1 VIDKTV
7 GIVQAVAGIED
18 GAAVM
23 VGGFGAPGTPF
34 TLLDALLEAGAKDL
48 TLIKNEGNE
57 PGMGISKLVEAG
69 RVRKLIASHLGL
81 NRIVIEMMNEG
92 ALDVEIYP
100 QGILAEKIRAGG
112 AGLFG
117 FLTDI
122 GIDTDIVR
130 ETKEVIEFRG
140 REVIIEPALTADVAL
155 IRAAC
160 ADRSGNLRYEKTAR
174 NFCPL
179 MATAAELVV
188 AEAMEI
194 VETGDIDPDSIH
206 TPGAFVDRVAHV
218 AKPHWEYGVLENHVL
233 KE

>member
-1 VIDKTV
+1 MIDKTV
-7 GIVQAVAGIED
+7 NLMEAVSGIGD
-18 GAAVM
+18 GASVM

-34 TLLDALLEAGAKDL
+34 SLLDALLESGAKDL

-69 RVRKLIASHLGL
+69 RIKKLIASHLGL

-92 ALDVEIYP
+92 TLEVEIYP

-112 AGLFG
+112 AGLYG

-130 ETKEVIEFRG
+130 QTKKLMEFQG
-140 REVIIEPALTADVAL
+140 REVIVEPALTADVAL

-160 ADRSGNLRYEKTAR
+160 ADKYGNLRFEKTAR

-179 MATAAELVV
+179 MATAADLVV
-188 AEAMEI
+188 AETMQV

-206 TPGAFVDRVAHV
+206 TPGAFVDRVALV
-218 AKPHWEYGVLENHVL
+218 AEPHWEYGVLENHVL
-233 KE
+233 EE

>member
-1 VIDKTV
+1 VS
-7 GIVQAVAGIED
+7 GIGD
-18 GAAVM
+18 GASVM

-34 TLLDALLEAGAKDL
+34 SLLDALLESGAGDL

-69 RVRKLIASHLGL
+69 RVKKLIASHLGL

-92 ALDVEIYP
+92 TLEVEIYP

-130 ETKEVIEFRG
+130 RTKKVIEFKG
-140 REVIIEPALTADVAL
+140 REVIVEPALTADVAL

-160 ADRSGNLRYEKTAR
+160 ADKYGNLRFEKTAR

-179 MATAAELVV
+179 MATAADLVV
-188 AEAMEI
+188 AETMQV

-206 TPGAFVDRVAHV
+206 TPGAFVDRVAPV
-218 AKPHWEYGVLENHVL
+218 AEPHWEYGVLENHVL
-233 KE
+233 SE